1 MNIYQNKHRK
11 SIFSA
16 AVLLL
21 ALPVL
26 VVVVNSMR
34 VNGISWICEQSE
46 ECKKAAAE
54 EEAANQKNAESLS
67 AASEYEIKVTELS
80 NQISAQE
87 AVIENTKQKVKEL
100 KIKIKDTEAKL
111 QEKREGLAELLVK
124 MHFEGDAEPIKILAG
139 SNSISD
145 LAEKAS
151 RSEVAK
157 KEITATAEA
166 VRDTKEKLESHK
178 AEVED
183 LLEEQKDAQEQL
195 VSVRAEQ
202 QEFVKKY
209 KDDANAYAE
218 VAKAA
223 REAQQKAM
231 EEYQAAHPELFSGM
245 GAYLG
250 AFNSYPWQDQCPQ
263 NQDAVAYEPRRYYL
277 CECTDYAAWKVYETY
292 HVNWVAWGN
301 AGDWYGTALANGA
314 NVSVGVPVEHSVG
327 QAGGGPYGHV
337 FWVESVNADGSINA
351 TEYNNA
357 YATQLY
363 KGDFHYG
370 DFGSRTISAS
380 EAATYNY
387 LWP

>member
-1 MNIYQNKHRK
+1 MGKRQNKHRK
-11 SIFSA
+11 FIFSA
-16 AVLLL
+16 VFVLLGI
-21 ALPVL
+21 PVL
-26 VVVVNSMR
+26 TVVINNLNA
-34 VNGISWICEQSE
+34 NGISWVCQQSE
-46 ECKKAAAE
+46 ECVKAAQE

-67 AASEYEIKVTELS
+67 AASEYEVKVKELS

-87 AVIENTKQKVKEL
+87 AVIADTKS
-100 KIKIKDTEAKL
+100 KIKDLKVKIKETEAKL
-111 QEKREGLAELLVK
+111 KEKQEGLAELLVN

-151 RSEVAK
+151 RTEVAK
-157 KEITATAEA
+157 REIAAAAEA
-166 VRDTKEKLESHK
+166 VQDTKEKLEK
-178 AEVED
+178 QKVEVED
-183 LLEEQKDAQEQL
+183 LLDEQKNAQEEL
-195 VSVRAEQ
+195 VSVRSEQ
-202 QEFVKKY
+202 QEFVRKY
-209 KDDANAYAE
+209 KDDADAYAE
-218 VAKAA
+218 VARAA

-231 EEYQAAHPELFSGM
+231 EEFQAAHPEMFGGM
-245 GAYLG
+245 GAYYG

-314 NVSVGVPVEHSVG
+314 NISVGVPVAHSVG

-337 FWVESVNADGSINA
+337 FWVESVNGDGSINV

-363 KGDFHYG
+363 TGSFHYG
-370 DFGSRTISAS
+370 DFGSRTISAG